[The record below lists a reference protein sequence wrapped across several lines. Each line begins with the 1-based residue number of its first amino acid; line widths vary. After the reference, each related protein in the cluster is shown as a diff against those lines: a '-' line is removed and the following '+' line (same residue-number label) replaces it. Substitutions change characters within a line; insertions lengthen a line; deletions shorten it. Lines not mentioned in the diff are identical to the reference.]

1 MTATKTKPAHPN
13 AMKAPA
19 TQPAPGEAKAQKK
32 PPERRRRR
40 ASNCKKRGRVGGV
53 FIRDRAGLAHVDLF
67 KALDLCC
74 DMAVEFLATVAKFA
88 RVRGAL
94 LASDVRAEF
103 SQGPN
108 IPTKLLA
115 DLPTMLL
122 AERLATFATE
132 RGLAAT
138 FSVEE
143 LADMQKNLLAGL
155 ARHFDAFVLGYGDAL
170 RSNRLRERARNLY
183 KMTRGQDVL
192 TDRHIKGGNVPP
204 DKHSEWTANKT
215 NRLVAG
221 MLSLGN
227 ESSTRLLL
235 KPASER
241 KRFYVDEIEPRGNKR
256 ERS

>member
-1 MTATKTKPAHPN
+1 MTATKTKPAHSN
-13 AMKAPA
+13 TMKAPA
-19 TQPAPGEAKAQKK
+19 AQPTLGEAKAPKK

-53 FIRDRAGLAHVDLF
+53 FIRDRAGAAHVDF
-67 KALDLCC
+67 FTALDLCC
-74 DMAVEFLATVAKFA
+74 DMAVEFLATVAKFS

-94 LASDVRAEF
+94 MASDVRGEF

-132 RGLAAT
+132 RGLAAAY
-138 FSVEE
+138 SVDE

-155 ARHFDAFVLGYGDAL
+155 ARHFDAYVLGYGDAL
-170 RSNRLRERARNLY
+170 RSNRLRERARNVY
-183 KMTRGQDVL
+183 KMTTGQDVL
-192 TDRHIKGGNVPP
+192 TDRQMKGEQVSPE
-204 DKHSEWTANKT
+204 KHSEWTGNKT

-221 MLSLGN
+221 VLSLGN
-227 ESSTRLLL
+227 ESSARLLL

-241 KRFYVDEIEPRGNKR
+241 SRFYVDEIEPRGNKR
-256 ERS
+256 RRS